1 MKPMQKFLNPQRDTA
16 MTTKTDNYREL
27 EREARTVTDLEC
39 RRWREHLQL
48 ADAIDAL
55 IKERDDWER
64 SFLRSNWERAHLAN
78 FNEFLARENERLRQL
93 LDAAWS
99 MPRTKLYK

>member
-39 RRWREHLQL
+39 RRWREHLQF

-55 IKERDDWER
+55 NMSKPQTRHQWG
-64 SFLRSNWERAHLAN
+64 AHQRKAS
-78 FNEFLARENERLRQL
+78 Q
-93 LDAAWS
+93 
-99 MPRTKLYK
+99 